1 MFHYL
6 RKCKLAVVAYFA
18 VSLVYALILAAT
30 GFIYARVSEA
40 ALSGDQKAFVTS
52 SVIAVVFFLCDGYF
66 DYLPR
71 YLKFKAINQIMEETR
86 NQLVTVYAREDL
98 GEAAKDNQADKVHV
112 LVHHLNILETT
123 YLTPLLSMVTSLL
136 VFSISLIGA
145 LYLQGTMAM
154 IMLALCFIP
163 FLASV
168 INKGILARAT
178 KDSQEEKNA
187 YLTLFSE
194 FVEALSFIR
203 ISAITPVFQ
212 EKLAASNQE
221 YTRRANRFAQK
232 QSQTYAVSYSLSSVV
247 YSGSWIIG
255 GIFVFQGLLN
265 ISDLIAMT
273 TLMGT
278 VAGPIQ
284 TMSGLLTDYFSSRTV
299 VADLTTILQGTSK
312 ENEAK
317 VKLTETIDSISLDA
331 ISFEQN
337 NHRLFDR
344 FSYRFQ
350 ANKKYAILGKS
361 GCGKTTLLRLLMG
374 VQKADEGRILVNLR
388 DLAELDQLSFFRKIY
403 YLPQK
408 TNLFTASMGDNLTL
422 FAPLD
427 EVKARSC
434 LKQVGLAD
442 WFERQ
447 ENGFDTLLSSTQQLS
462 GGEERRFDLARA
474 LYRDAEVFLFDEP
487 TTGLDNRNEDLIA
500 ETLSKIEGKLVI
512 VVTHSQNE
520 EFLGLFDERLVL

>member
-1 MFHYL
+1 MFYYL
-6 RKCKLAVVAYFA
+6 RKCKLAVVAYIA
-18 VSLVYALILAAT
+18 VSVVYALILAAT

-136 VFSISLIGA
+136 VFSFSLIGA

-163 FLASV
+163 FLAPM

-203 ISAITPVFQ
+203 ISTITPVFQ

-284 TMSGLLTDYFSSRTV
+284 TVSSLLTDYLSSRTV
-299 VADLTTILQGTSK
+299 VADLTTILQGISK

-317 VKLTETIDSISLDA
+317 EKLTETIDSISLDT

-388 DLAELDQLSFFRKIY
+388 DLAELDQLSFFRKTY